1 MPTSDFQRTIAN
13 SQYFAG
19 LDAAAIEFLAA
30 HARSKQLGEGKV
42 LFHDGDKAAH
52 FYLLLD
58 GHVSLEIPAIEGP
71 ALELQDIGPGK
82 VTGWS
87 WLIPPHIWKF
97 QARARTAIDYLEF
110 DGTAILANCEADPG
124 FGYQLIRRFST
135 LMSERLQ
142 FARRKMMDE
151 WKPLGFA

>member
-1 MPTSDFQRTIAN
+1 MTTSKIQQAIAE
-13 SQYFAG
+13 SPYFAG
-19 LDAAAIEFLAA
+19 LDEDAIGFLTS
-30 HARSKQLGEGKV
+30 HVNQKQLGAGKV
-42 LFHDGDKAAH
+42 LFHHGDKAQY

-71 ALELQDIGPGK
+71 SLELQDIGPGK
-82 VTGWS
+82 VAGWS
-87 WLIPPHIWKF
+87 WLIPPHVWKF

-110 DGTAILANCEADPG
+110 DGAKILAHCEADPA
-124 FGYQLIRRFST
+124 FGYQLIKRFSA

>member
-1 MPTSDFQRTIAN
+1 MLKTEIQQTIAD
-13 SQYFAG
+13 SPYFAG
-19 LDAAAIEFLAA
+19 LAEDAIQYLAA
-30 HARSKQLGEGKV
+30 NTGRKQLGEGKV
-42 LFHDGDKAAH
+42 LFHHGDKAEH

-58 GHVSLEIPAIEGP
+58 GHLSLEIPAIEGP
-71 ALELQDIGPGK
+71 SLELQDIGPGK
-82 VTGWS
+82 VAGWS

-97 QARARTAIDYLEF
+97 QARARTPIDYLEF
-110 DGTAILANCEADPG
+110 DGRAILAHCEADPQ
-124 FGYQLIRRFST
+124 FGYQLIKRFST